1 MFVRGRHRDNSN
13 NIGCVLA
20 AGTTNACV
28 WWFTGKQRRVVSL
41 ETLRERYMPVD
52 LAGAESVLGEGK
64 AVVPFGTEPLSLDDP
79 PEQPPAR
86 VTLSI
91 ELDGDNARR
100 WLELKAHRAGG
111 CSGGSSSESGSVPNG
126 TTALPS
132 PSTDSA
138 PARSTGMYRSRSV
151 SSETTRRCLPVNH
164 HTQAFVVPAASTQ
177 PMLFELSR

>member
-1 MFVRGRHRDNSN
+1 MGSIERYPVAPGMFVRGRHRDNSN

-28 WWFTGKQRRVVSL
+28 WWFFGKQRRVVSL

-64 AVVPFGTEPLSLDDP
+64 AIVPLGTVPLSLDEP

-91 ELDGDNARR
+91 ELDGDDARR
-100 WLELKAHRAGG
+100 WLELLAHRGRAVRALGGDIGDRGLVVALVRKAH
-111 CSGGSSSESGSVPNG
+111 SEEIEERG
-126 TTALPS
+126 A
-132 PSTDSA
+132 A
-138 PARSTGMYRSRSV
+138 PAQQQLF
-151 SSETTRRCLPVNH
+151 SEKG
-164 HTQAFVVPAASTQ
+164 
-177 PMLFELSR
+177 